1 MERQK
6 ASSVAEP
13 EVIVV
18 IDTVTLGCTRLT
30 LLPTSQHSFCTLSFR
45 LRTERLKGHKSCIAT
60 QTRKNNKYVKMC
72 NAFTHCLV

>member
-30 LLPTSQHSFCTLSFR
+30 LLPTSQHSFCTLAFR
-45 LRTERLKGHKSCIAT
+45 LRRLKGHKSCIAT
-60 QTRKNNKYVKMC
+60 HTRK
-72 NAFTHCLV
+72 AAAHPEQ